1 MDRKIEKK
9 TWSPKRLLLIAGGC
23 ILVLYLIYAA
33 ITSGSGTIL
42 NVDGSK
48 IQVSIVEETLFQEN
62 ISVNGTIIPSRS
74 IYLDAVEG
82 GRVERIYVNAGE
94 NVSEGDTILVLTNN
108 NLQLDVMNREA
119 QILEQINT
127 LRATRIQL
135 QQQRLTLRNDLLTN
149 QTDLQRRKRE
159 FETNKSLFERGL
171 VAEHQY
177 LDSEQLYT
185 EAVSRSKLYSEQVA
199 IDSLAINAQF
209 EHIDSSLENMIE
221 SLDLVGEITDYLI
234 VHAPIS
240 GQLTSLDAEIG
251 ETKSSGQRL
260 GQIDITDNYKVRA
273 TVDEIYIS
281 RVEIGQSGAFDV
293 DGQGFTV
300 AVSRI
305 YPEVTDNR
313 FQIDLDFIDQRP
325 ETIRRGQS
333 VRLRLDLSEASNA
346 LTIQRGAFFQ
356 QTGGRWIYV
365 MSADGDVAFKRDIRI
380 GRQNSQYYTIEDG
393 LQAGERVIISGYETF
408 GDAEQLNIN

>member
-9 TWSPKRLLLIAGGC
+9 SWSPKRLLLFAGGG
-23 ILVLYLIYAA
+23 ILGLYLIYSA
-33 ITSGSGTIL
+33 ITSGSGSSL

-48 IQVSIVEETLFQEN
+48 IQISVVEEAPFQEN
-62 ISVNGTIIPSRS
+62 ISVNGAIIPSRS

-82 GRVERIYVNAGE
+82 GRVERINVDAGE
-94 NVSEGDTILVLTNN
+94 NVSEGDVILVLTNN

-149 QTDLQRRKRE
+149 QTELQRRKRE
-159 FETNKSLFERGL
+159 FETNKSLYERGL

-177 LDSEQLYT
+177 LESEQLYS
-185 EAVSRSKLYSEQVA
+185 EALSRSKLYSEQVA

-209 EHIDSSLENMIE
+209 THIDSSLENMIKN
-221 SLDLVGEITDYLI
+221 LDLVGEITDFL
-234 VHAPIS
+234 VVRAPIS

-251 ETKSSGQRL
+251 ETKVSGQRL
-260 GQIDITDNYKVRA
+260 GQIDITDSYKVRA

-281 RVEIGQSGAFDV
+281 RVEVGQIGVFDV
-293 DGQGFTV
+293 DGLDYELSVT
-300 AVSRI
+300 RI

-313 FQIDLDFIDQRP
+313 FQIDLDFTDQRP

-333 VRLRLDLSEASNA
+333 VRLRLALSEVSNA
-346 LTIQRGAFFQ
+346 LILQRGAFFQ

-365 MSADGDVAFKRDIRI
+365 LSTDGDVAYKREIRI

-393 LQAGERVIISGYETF
+393 LQVGDKVIISGYETF

>member
-1 MDRKIEKK
+1 Y
-9 TWSPKRLLLIAGGC
+9 S
-23 ILVLYLIYAA
+23 A
-33 ITSGSGTIL
+33 ITSGSGSSL

-48 IQVSIVEETLFQEN
+48 IQISVVEEAPFQEN
-62 ISVNGTIIPSRS
+62 ISVNGAIIPSRS

-82 GRVERIYVNAGE
+82 GRVERINVDAGE
-94 NVSEGDTILVLTNN
+94 NVSEGDVILVLTNN

-149 QTDLQRRKRE
+149 QTELQRRKRE
-159 FETNKSLFERGL
+159 FETNKSLYERGL

-177 LDSEQLYT
+177 LESEQLYS
-185 EAVSRSKLYSEQVA
+185 EALSRSKLYSEQVA

-209 EHIDSSLENMIE
+209 THIDSSLENMIKN
-221 SLDLVGEITDYLI
+221 LDLVGEITDFL
-234 VHAPIS
+234 VVRAPIS

-251 ETKSSGQRL
+251 ETKVSGQRL
-260 GQIDITDNYKVRA
+260 GQIDITDSYKVRA

-281 RVEIGQSGAFDV
+281 RVEVGQIGVFDV
-293 DGQGFTV
+293 DGLDYELSVT
-300 AVSRI
+300 RI

-313 FQIDLDFIDQRP
+313 FQIDLDFTDQRP

-333 VRLRLDLSEASNA
+333 VRLRLALSEVSNA
-346 LTIQRGAFFQ
+346 LILQRGAFFQ

-365 MSADGDVAFKRDIRI
+365 LSTDGDVAYKREIRI

-393 LQAGERVIISGYETF
+393 LQVGDKVIISGYETF